1 MSRTN
6 VCKGLCLLGVA
17 LAVAWAFAADAGA
30 GRLSDSDTAGA
41 LAAQSDE
48 LWLAGMAPAPPPEPD
63 GPAPDGAAPDG
74 AAPADPPD
82 EGLVEI
88 PPAAV
93 APPPTNQGL
102 YAMLLG
108 RGPQAGPSPRLAG
121 VPNMFGDFF
130 NLGGDLVATDPI
142 GIATAPLPLAG
153 ASRRVKVAENNK
165 ALPMDRVHFMY
176 NHFHDALDYNALGFP
191 GGPGRRV
198 FSVNRFTIA
207 AEKTL
212 MNGLYS
218 VEVRMP
224 FTSEADFNV
233 EFFGISGGDIG
244 NLAVLF
250 KRLLWQTRTSA
261 AVIGLAID
269 LPTGSDVDGFVNE
282 LDYTVYNE
290 AVHLGPFAG
299 LLWAP
304 DRRRF
309 AHAFLQVDVPASSNS
324 IDFYDNVQ
332 LLGGRLGNLPEQTAM
347 YLDVGA
353 GYWLYRNR
361 RAPRLTGVAALLEVH
376 YATALTD
383 ASLRTITSPS
393 LTTLRF
399 GNSANRV
406 DEVNLTVGLHAEYA
420 RNTLFRVAGV
430 FPLRDDDDRSF
441 GSEVQVQVE
450 RRF

>member
-6 VCKGLCLLGVA
+6 VWSGFCLLGVA
-17 LAVAWAFAADAGA
+17 LAVSWAFPADAGA
-30 GRLSDSDTAGA
+30 GRLSDSGSATALSAEG
-41 LAAQSDE
+41 DE
-48 LWLAGMAPAPPPEPD
+48 LWLAGMAPAPAPEPD
-63 GPAPDGAAPDG
+63 AAAPDG
-74 AAPADPPD
+74 AAPAVPPD
-82 EGLVEI
+82 EGPAAV

-191 GGPGRRV
+191 GDPGRRV

-212 MNGLYS
+212 MNRLYS

-224 FTSEADFNV
+224 FTGEADFNV

-244 NLAVLF
+244 NLAVLL
-250 KRLLWQTRTSA
+250 KRSLWQTRTSA

-269 LPTGSDVDGFVNE
+269 LPTGSDVHGFVNDLE
-282 LDYTVYNE
+282 YTVYNE

-304 DRRRF
+304 DHRRF

-324 IDFYDNVQ
+324 IDFYDTY
-332 LLGGRLGNLPEQTAM
+332 LSYGGRLGELPEQTAL
-347 YLDVGA
+347 YLDVGT
-353 GYWLYRNR
+353 GYWLYRNP

-376 YATALTD
+376 YATTLTD
-383 ASLRTITSPS
+383 ASLRVLSDEFS
-393 LTTLRF
+393 TLNF
-399 GNSANRV
+399 ANSANRV
-406 DEVNLTVGLHAEYA
+406 DEVNLTVGLHAEFT

-441 GSEVQVQVE
+441 GSEIQAQVE

>member
-6 VCKGLCLLGVA
+6 VWNGFCLVGVA
-17 LAVAWAFAADAGA
+17 LAVAWAFSADAMA
-30 GRLSDSDTAGA
+30 GRLSDSGTTTA
-41 LAAQSDE
+41 LSAQSDE
-48 LWLAGMAPAPPPEPD
+48 LWLAGMAPAPAPE
-63 GPAPDGAAPDG
+63 PDGAAPDG
-74 AAPADPPD
+74 AAPPD
-82 EGLVEI
+82 EGPAEI

-108 RGPQAGPSPRLAG
+108 GGPQAGPSPRLAG

-130 NLGGDLVATDPI
+130 NLGGDLVATDIVP

-176 NHFHDALDYNALGFP
+176 NHFHNALDYNALGFP
-191 GGPGRRV
+191 GDPGRRV

-233 EFFGISGGDIG
+233 EFFGISGGDTG
-244 NLAVLF
+244 NLAILL
-250 KRLLWQTRTSA
+250 KRSLWQTRTCSG
-261 AVIGLAID
+261 VVGLAID
-269 LPTGSDVDGFVNE
+269 LPTGSDVSGFVNDLE
-282 LDYTVYNE
+282 YTVYNE

-304 DRRRF
+304 DQRRF

-324 IDFYDNVQ
+324 IDYRDT
-332 LLGGRLGNLPEQTAM
+332 LLQYSGRVGELPEQTAM
-347 YLDVGA
+347 YLDVGS
-353 GYWLYRNR
+353 GYWLYRNP

-376 YATALTD
+376 YATTLTD
-383 ASLRTITSPS
+383 ASSRSFSDGI
-393 LTTLRF
+393 TTLNF

-406 DEVNLTVGLHAEYA
+406 DEVNLTVGVHGEFA
-420 RNTLFRVAGV
+420 RNTLLRVAGV

-441 GSEVQVQVE
+441 DSEVQVQAE